1 MVDRLSLPAIKYLNQ
16 DIKQSQSQSS
26 FTRKLLKSNSQVDNN
41 DKSSSPLNRKKNYS
55 LSKRNSKKNLD
66 LKPI

>member
-16 DIKQSQSQSS
+16 DIQQSHSQTNL
-26 FTRKLLKSNSQVDNN
+26 TRKLLKSNSQVDKNQ
-41 DKSSSPLNRKKNYS
+41 KSSSPKNIKKNYS
-55 LSKRNSKKNLD
+55 LTKRNSKKNLD